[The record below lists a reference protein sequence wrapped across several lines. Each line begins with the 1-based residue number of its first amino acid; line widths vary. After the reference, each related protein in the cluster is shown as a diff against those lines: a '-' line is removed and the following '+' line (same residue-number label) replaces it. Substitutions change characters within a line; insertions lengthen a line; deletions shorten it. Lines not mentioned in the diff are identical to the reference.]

1 MSTLSTRLIAAL
13 FVPCVLT
20 STVGF
25 AQTAPSP
32 AVRNGVT
39 YVTGGIGEDEVQAF
53 HEAAAKYNMRI
64 TLASKTGHYLS
75 DVDVKIV
82 SGQQEVLAV
91 RTEGPFL
98 FASVPPGRYEVVARE
113 RHLTEKKQ
121 VVVPSHGGVDVR
133 FYWDDPDSH
142 GVMILCR
149 RCPKA
154 VQK

>member
-13 FVPCVLT
+13 FVPCILA
-20 STVGF
+20 STVGM
-25 AQTAPSP
+25 AQTIPSP
-32 AVRNGVT
+32 LVRNGVT

-53 HEAAAKYNMRI
+53 REVAAKYNMRI

-82 SGQQEVLAV
+82 SGQREVLAV

-98 FASVPPGRYEVVARE
+98 FVSVPPGRYEVVARE
-113 RHLTEKKQ
+113 RHLTETKQ
-121 VVVPSHGGVDVR
+121 VVVPAHGGIDVR
-133 FYWDDPDSH
+133 FYWEDPDRH

-154 VQK
+154 DRK